1 MNLLITGAWAG
12 AKDHIGEIEALGHT
26 VRFMQ
31 QEKDPL
37 PCEPDWAEGVVCN
50 GLFLYHRMEEFKNLR
65 FIQLTSAGFDRVDMD
80 YVNAQ
85 GIEIHNA
92 RGVYSIPMAEFAV
105 SGVLQLYK
113 QTRFFYENQKTH
125 RWEKHRELLELFGRA
140 VTIVGCGNVG
150 TECAKRFKAF
160 GCRITG
166 VDIAPRRDDAYDAML
181 PIEKLDE
188 ALPAS
193 DVLVLTVPLTKAT
206 ERLID
211 ARRLELM
218 KDAAVV
224 VNISRGK
231 VIDETALAEK
241 LRTRRLMGAVLDVF
255 EMEPLPASSP
265 LWDLPNA
272 ILTPHNSF
280 VGDGNGERLDKT
292 IMSIIDNSTIMA
304 L

>member
-1 MNLLITGAWAG
+1 MNLLITGAWTG

-37 PCEPDWAEGVVCN
+37 PCEPDWAEGAVCN

-105 SGVLQLYK
+105 SGVLELYK
-113 QTRFFYENQKTH
+113 QARFFLENQQAR
-125 RWEKHRELLELFGRA
+125 RWEKHRGLLELFGRT
-140 VTIVGCGNVG
+140 VTIVGCGSVG

-160 GCRITG
+160 GCRVTG

-211 ARRLELM
+211 ARRLKLM

-255 EMEPLPASSP
+255 ETEPIPASSP

-272 ILTPHNSF
+272 ILSPHNSF
-280 VGDGNGERLDKT
+280 VGDGNGERLQR
-292 IMSIIDNSTIMA
+292 IILNSIRRKA

>member
-105 SGVLQLYK
+105 SGVLELYK
-113 QTRFFYENQKTH
+113 QARFFLENQQAR
-125 RWEKHRELLELFGRA
+125 RWEKHRGLLELFGRA
-140 VTIVGCGNVG
+140 VTIVGCGSVG

-160 GCRITG
+160 GCRVTG

-255 EMEPLPASSP
+255 ETEPLPASSP

-272 ILTPHNSF
+272 ILSPHNSL
-280 VGDGNGERLDKT
+280 VGDGNGERLEE
-292 IMSIIDNSTIMA
+292 IIRLN
-304 L
+304 LREKK

>member
-1 MNLLITGAWAG
+1 MNLLITGAWTG

-65 FIQLTSAGFDRVDMD
+65 FIQLTSAGFDRVDMEL
-80 YVNAQ
+80 VAAR

-105 SGVLQLYK
+105 SGVLELYK
-113 QTRFFYENQKTH
+113 QARFFLENQQAR
-125 RWEKHRELLELFGRA
+125 RWEKHRGLLELFGRA
-140 VTIVGCGNVG
+140 VTIVGCGSVG

-160 GCRITG
+160 GCRVTG

-255 EMEPLPASSP
+255 ETEPLPASSP

-272 ILTPHNSF
+272 ILSPHNSF
-280 VGDGNGERLDKT
+280 VGDGNGERLQG
-292 IMSIIDNSTIMA
+292 IILNSIRRKA

>member
-80 YVNAQ
+80 YVAAR

-92 RGVYSIPMAEFAV
+92 RGVYSIPMAEFVV
-105 SGVLQLYK
+105 SGVLELYK
-113 QTRFFYENQKTH
+113 QARFFLENQQAR
-125 RWEKHRELLELFGRA
+125 RWEKHRGLLELFGRA
-140 VTIVGCGNVG
+140 VTIVGCGSVG

-160 GCRITG
+160 GCRVTG

-206 ERLID
+206 ERLIV

-218 KDAAVV
+218 NETAVV

-255 EMEPLPASSP
+255 ETEPLEEDSP
-265 LWDLPNA
+265 LWSMDNV

-280 VGDGNGERLDKT
+280 VGDGNGERMQGIILN
-292 IMSIIDNSTIMA
+292 SIRMKA

>member
-37 PCEPDWAEGVVCN
+37 PCESDWAEGVVCN

-80 YVNAQ
+80 YVRAN

-113 QTRFFYENQKTH
+113 QTRFFLENQQAR
-125 RWEKHRELLELFGRA
+125 RWEKNRGLLELFGRA
-140 VTIVGCGNVG
+140 VTIVGCGSVG

-160 GCRITG
+160 GCRVTG

-255 EMEPLPASSP
+255 ETEPLPASSP

-280 VGDGNGERLDKT
+280 VGDGNGER
-292 IMSIIDNSTIMA
+292 MEEIIRLN
-304 L
+304 LREKK

>member
-1 MNLLITGAWAG
+1 MNLLITGAWTG

-65 FIQLTSAGFDRVDMD
+65 FIQLTSAGFDRVDMEL
-80 YVNAQ
+80 VAAR

-105 SGVLQLYK
+105 SGVLELYK
-113 QTRFFYENQKTH
+113 QARFFLENQQAR
-125 RWEKHRELLELFGRA
+125 RWEKHRGLLELFGRA
-140 VTIVGCGNVG
+140 VTIVGCGSVG

-160 GCRITG
+160 GCRVTG

-255 EMEPLPASSP
+255 ETEPLPASSP

-272 ILTPHNSF
+272 ILSPHNSF
-280 VGDGNGERLDKT
+280 VGDGNGERMDAIVRNNLPAEKV
-292 IMSIIDNSTIMA
+292 
-304 L
+304 

>member
-105 SGVLQLYK
+105 SGVLELYK
-113 QTRFFYENQKTH
+113 QARFFLENQQAR
-125 RWEKHRELLELFGRA
+125 RWEKHRGLLELFGRA
-140 VTIVGCGNVG
+140 VTIVGCGSVG

-160 GCRITG
+160 GCRVTG

-231 VIDETALAEK
+231 VLDETALAEK

-255 EMEPLPASSP
+255 ETEPLPASSP

-272 ILTPHNSF
+272 ILSPHNSL
-280 VGDGNGERLDKT
+280 VGDGNGERLEE
-292 IMSIIDNSTIMA
+292 IIRLN
-304 L
+304 LREKK

>member
-1 MNLLITGAWAG
+1 
-12 AKDHIGEIEALGHT
+12 
-26 VRFMQ
+26 
-31 QEKDPL
+31 
-37 PCEPDWAEGVVCN
+37 
-50 GLFLYHRMEEFKNLR
+50 
-65 FIQLTSAGFDRVDMD
+65 
-80 YVNAQ
+80 
-85 GIEIHNA
+85 
-92 RGVYSIPMAEFAV
+92 
-105 SGVLQLYK
+105 
-113 QTRFFYENQKTH
+113 
-125 RWEKHRELLELFGRA
+125 
-140 VTIVGCGNVG
+140 
-150 TECAKRFKAF
+150 
-160 GCRITG
+160 

-255 EMEPLPASSP
+255 ETEPLPASSP

-272 ILTPHNSF
+272 ILSPHNSF
-280 VGDGNGERLDKT
+280 VGDGNGERLEE
-292 IMSIIDNSTIMA
+292 IIRLN
-304 L
+304 LREKK

>member
-92 RGVYSIPMAEFAV
+92 RGVYV
-105 SGVLQLYK
+105 SGVLELYK
-113 QTRFFYENQKTH
+113 QARFFLENQQAR
-125 RWEKHRELLELFGRA
+125 RWEKHRGLLELFGRT
-140 VTIVGCGNVG
+140 VTIVGCGSVG

-160 GCRITG
+160 GCRVTG

-224 VNISRGK
+224 VNISRGR
-231 VIDETALAEK
+231 VIDENSLTAALLDGRLA
-241 LRTRRLMGAVLDVF
+241 GAVLDVF
-255 EMEPLPASSP
+255 ENEPLPASSH

-272 ILTPHNSF
+272 ILSPHNSF
-280 VGDGNGERLDKT
+280 VGDGNGERLQG
-292 IMSIIDNSTIMA
+292 IILNSIRRKA

>member
-80 YVNAQ
+80 LVAAR

-105 SGVLQLYK
+105 SGVLELYK
-113 QTRFFYENQKTH
+113 QARFFLENQQAH
-125 RWEKHRELLELFGRA
+125 RWEKHRGLLELFGRA
-140 VTIVGCGNVG
+140 VTIVGCGSVG

-160 GCRITG
+160 GCRVTG

-255 EMEPLPASSP
+255 ENEPLPASSP
-265 LWDLPNA
+265 LWGLPNA
-272 ILTPHNSF
+272 ILSPHNSF
-280 VGDGNGERLDKT
+280 VGDGNGERMQGIILN
-292 IMSIIDNSTIMA
+292 SIRRKA

>member
-80 YVNAQ
+80 YVRAN

-113 QTRFFYENQKTH
+113 QTRFFLENQQAR
-125 RWEKHRELLELFGRA
+125 RWEKNRGLLELFGRA
-140 VTIVGCGNVG
+140 VTIVGCGSVG

-160 GCRITG
+160 GCRVTG

-224 VNISRGK
+224 VNISRGR
-231 VIDETALAEK
+231 VMDETALAEK

-255 EMEPLPASSP
+255 ETEPLPASSP

-272 ILTPHNSF
+272 ILSPHNSF
-280 VGDGNGERLDKT
+280 VGDGNGER
-292 IMSIIDNSTIMA
+292 MEEIIRLN
-304 L
+304 LREKK

>member
-50 GLFLYHRMEEFKNLR
+50 GLFLYHPITEFKNLR
-65 FIQLTSAGFDRVDMD
+65 FIQLTSAGYDRVDMD

-105 SGVLQLYK
+105 SGVLELYK
-113 QTRFFYENQKTH
+113 QARFFLENQQAR
-125 RWEKHRELLELFGRA
+125 RWEKHRGLLELFGRA
-140 VTIVGCGNVG
+140 VTIVGCGSVG

-160 GCRITG
+160 GCRVTG

-218 KDAAVV
+218 NETAVV
-224 VNISRGK
+224 VNISRGR

-255 EMEPLPASSP
+255 ETEPLPASSP
-265 LWDLPNA
+265 LWELDNV

-280 VGDGNGERLDKT
+280 VGSGNAARLTDT
-292 IMSIIDNSTIMA
+292 IFNS
-304 L
+304 LSVVK

>member
-105 SGVLQLYK
+105 SGVLELYK
-113 QTRFFYENQKTH
+113 QARFFLENQQAR
-125 RWEKHRELLELFGRA
+125 RWEKHRGLLELFGRA
-140 VTIVGCGNVG
+140 VTIVGCGSVG

-160 GCRITG
+160 GCRVTG

-241 LRTRRLMGAVLDVF
+241 LRTRRL
-255 EMEPLPASSP
+255 
-265 LWDLPNA
+265 
-272 ILTPHNSF
+272 
-280 VGDGNGERLDKT
+280 
-292 IMSIIDNSTIMA
+292 
-304 L
+304 